1 MKKIFLAITILLLAY
16 KANACSICGCGGGNL
31 YLGMYPNFNSKFFG
45 VRYNFSDYKT
55 VLKNDPSQF
64 SKNSYNTYE
73 LWTGFNLSKK
83 WQLFAFLPYSYNKQI
98 SDDGSNKSNGIG
110 DITLLSNYQLINTR
124 KVINDKKL
132 ITHQLWLGGGIKLN
146 SGSFNL
152 DPRDPNTTLADVN
165 AQLGTGST
173 DFILNARDVYQV
185 ENWGLATNLNYKMNT
200 QNNQGYQFGNKLTMN
215 SILYYNINNR
225 HSVFTPNAGVQFENN
240 EGNKLAGHLISLTEG
255 LDNGTY
261 KTGGYSVNFLAG
273 AELNVKKITLGVNVQ
288 LPLEQNYA
296 AGQTNLNWKGSLH
309 ISFSL

>member
-1 MKKIFLAITILLLAY
+1 
-16 KANACSICGCGGGNL
+16 
-31 YLGMYPNFNSKFFG
+31 
-45 VRYNFSDYKT
+45 
-55 VLKNDPSQF
+55 
-64 SKNSYNTYE
+64 
-73 LWTGFNLSKK
+73 
-83 WQLFAFLPYSYNKQI
+83 
-98 SDDGSNKSNGIG
+98 
-110 DITLLSNYQLINTR
+110 
-124 KVINDKKL
+124 
-132 ITHQLWLGGGIKLN
+132 
-146 SGSFNL
+146 
-152 DPRDPNTTLADVN
+152 
-165 AQLGTGST
+165 
-173 DFILNARDVYQV
+173 
-185 ENWGLATNLNYKMNT
+185 MNT

-240 EGNKLAGHLISLTEG
+240 EGNKLDGHLISLTEG